1 MPWDFELR
9 PELPNSQMEIYYFQ
23 SPHIQ
28 ILEDFR
34 ATVVKVIDGDTI
46 RLRWSE
52 RDFDFPLRFLDTN
65 APEMNE
71 PGGKRSKKWLES
83 QILNEEVDI
92 LIDKAQRV
100 GKWGRLLGKVIHMGM
115 NINDLSIMM
124 GFATS
129 FEDRKEGKLPNIEQW
144 LV

>member
-1 MPWDFELR
+1 MPWDFKLR
-9 PELPNSQMEIYYFQ
+9 PELPNSQIDIYYFQ
-23 SPHIQ
+23 SPHKQ
-28 ILEDFR
+28 IMEDFR
-34 ATVVKVIDGDTI
+34 ATVVKVHDGDTI
-46 RLRWSE
+46 TLRTNF

-71 PGGKRSKKWLES
+71 PGGKRSREWLKG

-100 GKWGRLLGKVIHMGM
+100 GKWGRLLGKVVHMGM
-115 NINDLSIMM
+115 DINELSIMM

-129 FEDRKEGKLPNIEQW
+129 FENRREGQIPQIEQW
-144 LV
+144 V

>member
-1 MPWDFELR
+1 MPWDFKLR
-9 PELPNSQMEIYYFQ
+9 PELPNSQIDIYYFQ

-71 PGGKRSKKWLES
+71 KGGKESKKWLENI
-83 QILNEEVDI
+83 ILDQFVDI
-92 LIDKAQRV
+92 LIDPQQRV
-100 GKWGRLLGKVIHMGM
+100 GKWGRILGKVFFKGM
-115 NINDLSIMM
+115 DINEESIRS
-124 GFATS
+124 GHATS
-129 FEDRKEGKLPNIEQW
+129 FENRREGQIPPIESW
-144 LV
+144 F